1 MSIKNLFCYLI
12 LLFSLLALITGCGGG
27 TVSTP
32 VITPTVT
39 PYPTY
44 TPTPGGPTATPT
56 ITPTPGGPTVT
67 PTTTGTPG
75 NRNKLFFLHHSVGD
89 GLVTTGNMRAIVI
102 SYNNINGTN
111 YEFWDHGYNSDGL
124 RNPTGQFT
132 GTNFAIPNDNTDP
145 DGLHYL
151 FTSSNADAVSAR
163 NQIMQYDV
171 IAFKSCYTAS
181 NIGEDTTLTQYK
193 NWYLDIRN
201 FFDQHPEKIFVV
213 MSPPPLHRLDTNAV
227 AAANARNFANWLKSS
242 DYIGGRANVVCFD
255 LFNYLAGSDNMLNY
269 AYERSHDDPESHPNT
284 LGYQT
289 IGPVFAQFLIDTA
302 KK

>member
-1 MSIKNLFCYLI
+1 MPERNLFYNLI
-12 LLFSLLALITGCGGG
+12 LLFIVLTLITGCGGAN
-27 TVSTP
+27 VSTP
-32 VITPTVT
+32 VTTPTVT

-67 PTTTGTPG
+67 PGTK
-75 NRNKLFFLHHSVGD
+75 NKLFFLHHSVGE

-111 YEFWDHGYNSDGL
+111 YAFWDHGYNSDGL
-124 RNPTGQFT
+124 RNPDGHFT
-132 GTNFAIPNDNTDP
+132 GTSFPVPDDNTDP
-145 DGLHYL
+145 DGLYYL

-163 NQIMQYDV
+163 NQMLEYDV
-171 IAFKSCYTAS
+171 ISFKSCYTVS
-181 NIGEDTTLTQYK
+181 NIPDDNTLNQYK
-193 NWYLDIRN
+193 NWYLEMRN

-213 MSPPPLHRLDTNAV
+213 MSPPPLHRLNTNSI

-242 DYIGGRANVVCFD
+242 DYIGGRTNVVCFD
-255 LFNYLAGSDNMLNY
+255 LFNYLAGYDNMLNY
-269 AYERSHDDPESHPNT
+269 AYERTHEDADSHPNT

-289 IGPVFAQFLIDTA
+289 VGPIFAQFLIDTA